1 MNLCQTKNSSWNGK
15 IKTIQH
21 LEETGKQDMKK
32 FTQAKFDTSFSR
44 FGGIISSKKQQAT
57 GFLELNILMII
68 GGLLTLKVIYFGQV
82 V

>member
-1 MNLCQTKNSSWNGK
+1 MNFQDKNSSWNGK

-21 LEETGKQDMKK
+21 LEETEKQDMKK
-32 FTQAKFDTSFSR
+32 FTQAKFDTSFLDLEALL
-44 FGGIISSKKQQAT
+44 SKSNKLV
-57 GFLELNILMII
+57 FELNILMII

>member
-1 MNLCQTKNSSWNGK
+1 MEWK

-21 LEETGKQDMKK
+21 LEETGKQDMNKL
-32 FTQAKFDTSFSR
+32 TQAKFDTSFSR
-44 FGGIISSKKQQAT
+44 FGGIISSKAT
-57 GFLELNILMII
+57 SYWFLELNILMII